1 MSTKQNKRTNN
12 DIKAAFCH
20 EDAARPVLP
29 QWQPHIS
36 NLSDDNVEN
45 FKFKMFN
52 AGNGGM
58 VGKWYYGDIQIGAAL
73 KVKINSR
80 QDDVGVAWGHETWQQ
95 HSACVGHT
103 QGEYTGGQIPYFI
116 SYKDVICFIWLV
128 VAWYAL
134 LWLTEED

>member
-1 MSTKQNKRTNN
+1 MATKQNKRTNN

-29 QWQPHIS
+29 QWQPDIS

-80 QDDVGVAWGHETWQQ
+80 QADVGVAWGHETWQQ

-103 QGEYTGGQIPYFI
+103 GHTKMELW
-116 SYKDVICFIWLV
+116 YKLCVR
-128 VAWYAL
+128 
-134 LWLTEED
+134 